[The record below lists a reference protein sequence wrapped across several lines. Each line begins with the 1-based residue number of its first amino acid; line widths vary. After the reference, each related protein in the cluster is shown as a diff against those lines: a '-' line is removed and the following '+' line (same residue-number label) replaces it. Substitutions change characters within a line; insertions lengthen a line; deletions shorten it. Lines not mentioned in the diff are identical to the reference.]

1 VLANMGLRPSRWQIF
16 FTTASMVTVINS
28 VVGGSAVAI
37 AVGAITDA
45 PLGVSAAIGGVV
57 AIASIVALRR
67 HEQRML
73 TECYRQLEVLFPS
86 PHAP

>member
-1 VLANMGLRPSRWQIF
+1 MGLRPSRWQIF

-37 AVGAITDA
+37 AVGAITDP

-57 AIASIVALRR
+57 AIASLAALRR
-67 HEQRML
+67 YETR
-73 TECYRQLEVLFPS
+73 YLEAGVGELKILFPS
-86 PHAP
+86 PQA

>member
-1 VLANMGLRPSRWQIF
+1 
-16 FTTASMVTVINS
+16 MVTVINS

-45 PLGVSAAIGGVV
+45 PLGVSAAIGVVV
-57 AIASIVALRR
+57 AIASIVGLRR

-73 TECYRQLEVLFPS
+73 TACYQQLEVLFPS
-86 PHAP
+86 PQAP